1 MSAISY
7 LTRRINSKQAVMFL
21 NAILLI
27 ACQVWFSLK
36 IPDYMETITILVK
49 TPGSSIEMIWQ
60 CGGMM
65 LLFAGASVA
74 SAIAASWFS
83 MHLAASFCRDLRA
96 EIYDKVESYSMKEID
111 SFSTASLITRST
123 NDVTQIQSFMAR
135 GMQHMIKAPFMV
147 VWALVKISNRH
158 WEWTALTVLSIVIM
172 CFIVVFMMIYAHPR
186 LRRRQSYI
194 DDLSRDLRENL
205 TGIRVIRAYNADHY
219 QEQKFDQ
226 ANQILT
232 VNERKAH
239 HAMGLMRPSIKFI
252 NNALMVG
259 IYLIGGMLISCSGSN
274 DQLLI
279 FSDMVV
285 YSSYAAILIQ
295 AFMDMNMAFNQ
306 YPRAAVS
313 AERIAAVLKMNSD
326 TVDGNSTDIPK
337 DRIGFLEFRHVSF
350 RYPGARED
358 ALSDIS
364 FTAEPGKT
372 TAIIGSTGSG
382 KTSLINLIPRLY
394 DPQSGM
400 ILIDGINIKE
410 MTLKQLHDRIG
421 YASQKAILLKGTVRS
436 NIAYGDND
444 KEERDDDRIQDAL
457 ETAQA
462 AAFVNQMDDGI
473 DSLIT
478 RGGTSVSGGQ
488 RQRLSIARTICWN
501 PEIYLFDDTF
511 SALDFETDREL
522 REALKQKHA
531 DVTQILVAQRI
542 GTIRDA
548 DEILVMDNGR
558 IVGRG
563 CHSELMKNCRIYQ
576 EIARTQLSEKELA

>member
-1 MSAISY
+1 
-7 LTRRINSKQAVMFL
+7 
-21 NAILLI
+21 
-27 ACQVWFSLK
+27 
-36 IPDYMETITILVK
+36 
-49 TPGSSIEMIWQ
+49 
-60 CGGMM
+60 
-65 LLFAGASVA
+65 
-74 SAIAASWFS
+74 
-83 MHLAASFCRDLRA
+83 
-96 EIYDKVESYSMKEID
+96 
-111 SFSTASLITRST
+111 
-123 NDVTQIQSFMAR
+123 
-135 GMQHMIKAPFMV
+135 
-147 VWALVKISNRH
+147 
-158 WEWTALTVLSIVIM
+158 
-172 CFIVVFMMIYAHPR
+172 
-186 LRRRQSYI
+186 
-194 DDLSRDLRENL
+194 
-205 TGIRVIRAYNADHY
+205 
-219 QEQKFDQ
+219 
-226 ANQILT
+226 
-232 VNERKAH
+232 
-239 HAMGLMRPSIKFI
+239 
-252 NNALMVG
+252 
-259 IYLIGGMLISCSGSN
+259 
-274 DQLLI
+274 
-279 FSDMVV
+279 
-285 YSSYAAILIQ
+285 
-295 AFMDMNMAFNQ
+295 
-306 YPRAAVS
+306 
-313 AERIAAVLKMNSD
+313 
-326 TVDGNSTDIPK
+326 
-337 DRIGFLEFRHVSF
+337 
-350 RYPGARED
+350 
-358 ALSDIS
+358 
-364 FTAEPGKT
+364 
-372 TAIIGSTGSG
+372 
-382 KTSLINLIPRLY
+382 
-394 DPQSGM
+394 M

>member
-49 TPGSSIEMIWQ
+49 TLGSSIEMIWQ

-74 SAIAASWFS
+74 SAIAARWFS

-400 ILIDGINIKE
+400 ILI
-410 MTLKQLHDRIG
+410 
-421 YASQKAILLKGTVRS
+421 
-436 NIAYGDND
+436 
-444 KEERDDDRIQDAL
+444 
-457 ETAQA
+457 
-462 AAFVNQMDDGI
+462 
-473 DSLIT
+473 
-478 RGGTSVSGGQ
+478 
-488 RQRLSIARTICWN
+488 
-501 PEIYLFDDTF
+501 
-511 SALDFETDREL
+511 
-522 REALKQKHA
+522 
-531 DVTQILVAQRI
+531 
-542 GTIRDA
+542 
-548 DEILVMDNGR
+548 
-558 IVGRG
+558 
-563 CHSELMKNCRIYQ
+563 
-576 EIARTQLSEKELA
+576 